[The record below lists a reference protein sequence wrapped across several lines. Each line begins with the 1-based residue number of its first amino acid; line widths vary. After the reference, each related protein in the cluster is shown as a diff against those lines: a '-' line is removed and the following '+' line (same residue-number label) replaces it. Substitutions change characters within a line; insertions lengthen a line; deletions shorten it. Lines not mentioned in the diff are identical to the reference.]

1 MGSSVQVVT
10 AACCAVY
17 AGAGARAA
25 KGVRRVRVVVRR
37 GVRPMLTHGSG
48 ARGVAARYGHATTK
62 LISARVA
69 YYHVNVMLYSTLH
82 MSGHVNVYF
91 LVQWRLS
98 IQNKPFT
105 RELWRHALPAKRGE
119 HANRLARS
127 TAG

>member
-1 MGSSVQVVT
+1 
-10 AACCAVY
+10 
-17 AGAGARAA
+17 
-25 KGVRRVRVVVRR
+25 VVVRR

-91 LVQWRLS
+91 LLQWRLS

-105 RELWRHALPAKRGE
+105 RELWRHALPA
-119 HANRLARS
+119 LLYMPCARRTMPREES
-127 TAG
+127 MPTAW